1 MNSQECHVQVG
12 AEATLWRH
20 GIGIG
25 EITSL
30 WANRRALRS
39 LAVHDLRRTYA
50 GTMGG
55 ALWTFLTP
63 LIPLLILSAV
73 FAFALKLPLGRAPYI
88 FGFAAAYVPWLL
100 LSASIYGAT
109 GSLVEHQY
117 LVKRV
122 RFPVEIIPADAV
134 LVHTVPHA
142 FLLALAGGACLAGGY
157 GSPLGLLLVPYFY
170 LCLVA
175 FAVSAGLLLSSVAVV
190 VRDLQQVLPAAMQV
204 WFWLTPIAWAGTQL
218 SPGGRTLLALNPAG
232 YIVSGYRHA
241 LMPEV
246 FAAPTA
252 YETAAFWVISLS
264 MFLVGSTCFRRL
276 RAHFWDCL

>member
-1 MNSQECHVQVG
+1 MNSQECHVQMG
-12 AEATLWRH
+12 AETSLWRH
-20 GIGIG
+20 GTGIG

-30 WANRRALRS
+30 WTNRRALWS

-50 GTMGG
+50 GTVGG

-63 LIPLLILSAV
+63 LIPLLIFSAI
-73 FAFALKLPLGRAPYI
+73 FAFALKLPLGGAPYI

-109 GSLVEHQY
+109 GSLVEHHY

-142 FLLALAGGACLAGGY
+142 FLLALASAACLAGGY
-157 GSPLGLLLVPYFY
+157 GSPQGLLLLPYFY

-175 FAVSAGLLLSSVAVV
+175 FTVSAGLLLSSVTVV
-190 VRDLQQVLPAAMQV
+190 VRDLQQVLPSAMQV
-204 WFWLTPIAWAGTQL
+204 WFWLTPIAWAGAQL
-218 SPGGRTLLALNPAG
+218 SPRGRTLLALNPAS

-241 LMPEV
+241 LMPKV
-246 FAAPTA
+246 FAAPTG
-252 YETAAFWVISLS
+252 YETATFWAISLGI
-264 MFLVGSTCFRRL
+264 FLIGSTCFRRL
-276 RAHFWDCL
+276 RVHFWDCL

>member
-1 MNSQECHVQVG
+1 MNSQGYHVQVS
-12 AEATLWRH
+12 AETSLWRH
-20 GIGIG
+20 GAGIG
-25 EITSL
+25 ELTSM
-30 WANRRALRS
+30 WTNRRALRS
-39 LAVHDLRRTYA
+39 LAVHDLRRMYA
-50 GTMGG
+50 GTVGG

-63 LIPLLILSAV
+63 LIPLLIFSAV
-73 FAFALKLPLGRAPYI
+73 FAFALKLPLGGAPYI

-109 GSLVEHQY
+109 GSLVEHHY

-134 LVHTVPHA
+134 LVYTVPHA
-142 FLLALAGGACLAGGY
+142 FLLALASAACLAGGY
-157 GSPLGLLLVPYFY
+157 GSPFRLLLVPYFY

-175 FAVSAGLLLSSVAVV
+175 FTVGAGLLLSSVAVV
-190 VRDLQQVLPAAMQV
+190 VRDLQQVLPSAMQV

-218 SPGGRTLLALNPAG
+218 SPRGRTLLALNPAS

-241 LMPEV
+241 LMPKV

-252 YETAAFWVISLS
+252 YETATFWVISLG
-264 MFLVGSTCFRRL
+264 MLLIGSICFRRL
-276 RAHFWDCL
+276 RVHFWDCL